1 MLAADG
7 VGVEAIALDLLNG
20 EDDVLMNFLV
30 HGELASL
37 SEGTVASVKITLE
50 RFLSSVNVH
59 VLFEV
64 LCQGEGLKA

>member
-20 EDDVLMNFLV
+20 EDDVLVNFLV
-30 HGELASL
+30 HGELAGL
-37 SEGTVASVKITLE
+37 SEGAVAPVKITLE

-59 VLFEV
+59 VFFEV
-64 LCQGEGLKA
+64 LC